1 MESVEEYREIEFEGV
16 KLRVYKN
23 GDIFRWYWI
32 RGRMKIQN
40 PYWKKSNIITSN
52 TGYYTIKLNKR
63 YNIHRIIAM
72 VYLGLDITN
81 TKNQVD
87 HIDRCRTNNNINNLR
102 IVNNQQNQ
110 WNNNAKGYSLN
121 KRVNKWQTYIYL
133 NSKQINLGYFNTEQ
147 EASNAY
153 QNAKKIYHVI

>member
-1 MESVEEYREIEFEGV
+1 
-16 KLRVYKN
+16 
-23 GDIFRWYWI
+23 
-32 RGRMKIQN
+32 MKIQN